1 MDVHP
6 LHLNPLLMNIKVS
19 HNSHKQVVVQWL
31 MGQSRFKFTVS
42 YHKKD
47 LFHQTLNK
55 DKLSMSVSAPQAAL

>member
-1 MDVHP
+1 
-6 LHLNPLLMNIKVS
+6 MNIKVS
-19 HNSHKQVVVQWL
+19 HNSHNQVVVQWL
-31 MGQSRFKFTVS
+31 MGQSCFKFTVS